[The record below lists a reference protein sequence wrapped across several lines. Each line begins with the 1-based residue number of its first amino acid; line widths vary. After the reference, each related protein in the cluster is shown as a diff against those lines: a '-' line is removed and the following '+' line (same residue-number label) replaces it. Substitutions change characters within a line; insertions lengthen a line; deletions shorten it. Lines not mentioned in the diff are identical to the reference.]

1 MTAMRI
7 RDRGKIKWLGA
18 LFAPEHRTMLRE
30 LARDELRQAKPI
42 IDEYEIAEMENR
54 ICEAMEYNQLVVIS
68 KWKDGFTYEERGH
81 VHYLDPI
88 RKEVR
93 IVSEDGAVLRINF
106 SDIVA
111 VEVIE

>member
-1 MTAMRI
+1 MKI
-7 RDRGKIKWLGA
+7 RDRGKVKWQGA

-42 IDEYEIAEMENR
+42 LDEYEIAEMENR
-54 ICEAMEYNQLVVIS
+54 ICEAMEFNNPVIIS
-68 KWKDGFTYEERGH
+68 KWSDGFTYEERGC

-106 SDIVA
+106 ADIVA
-111 VEVIE
+111 VRIVEG